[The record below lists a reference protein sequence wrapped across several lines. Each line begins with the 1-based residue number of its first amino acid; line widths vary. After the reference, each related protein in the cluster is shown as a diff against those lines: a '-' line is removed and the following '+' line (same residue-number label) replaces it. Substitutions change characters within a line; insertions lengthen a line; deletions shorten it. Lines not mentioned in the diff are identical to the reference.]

1 VQTYAVAVMPQA
13 ADALRTVASD
23 NRHHPGQHGREVVHR
38 EGLSAISAD
47 IDGCGRAVAP
57 SFLREL
63 ALGPRRVS
71 RNSTL
76 VHPARAALDEETSMK
91 LYSGPVS
98 MFGAK
103 AEIAVLEKGIDC
115 PRELVPF
122 SLATLYEPKHAV
134 VARVNPKQQVPVL
147 VDGDLEL
154 YDSTQIFEYLEDA
167 HPEPPLW
174 PREPR
179 ARARARLAEL
189 ESDEVFFPNVVTLM
203 PRQRVAAGDEGVA
216 AALAAIEHFYAKT
229 DASLAARDYLA
240 ESFSYADIAF
250 FMAQFFAS
258 FLGAPPASELS
269 NVAAWRSRVGARPSV
284 KQVAGTMAQ
293 YLRDQGLSLPPL

>member
-1 VQTYAVAVMPQA
+1 
-13 ADALRTVASD
+13 
-23 NRHHPGQHGREVVHR
+23 
-38 EGLSAISAD
+38 
-47 IDGCGRAVAP
+47 
-57 SFLREL
+57 
-63 ALGPRRVS
+63 
-71 RNSTL
+71 
-76 VHPARAALDEETSMK
+76 MK

-98 MFGAK
+98 TFGAK

-122 SLATLYEPKHAV
+122 SLATLYEPKHPV
-134 VARVNPKQQVPVL
+134 VVRVNPRQQVPVL
-147 VDGDLEL
+147 VDGDIEI

-174 PREPR
+174 PRDAK

-216 AALAAIEHFYAKT
+216 AALSAIERFYAKS
-229 DASLAARDYLA
+229 DAALCAREYLA
-240 ESFSYADIAF
+240 GTFSYADIAF

-258 FLGAPPASELS
+258 FLGAPPAADLT
-269 NVAAWRSRVGARPSV
+269 NLAAWRSRVGTRPSV
-284 KQVAGTMAQ
+284 KTVAGTMGQ
-293 YLRDQGLSLPPL
+293 YLKDHGVPLPPL